1 MTSWPSSTL
10 RVDAASAAMIVQPSW
25 MPSALSSDGPDSRW
39 SQTHTES
46 RPTASAC
53 WPKARTCGQV
63 GIWPG
68 PSDNDMGTTTPIRM
82 LPSLGSRILLATED
96 VRRSGGWLELVEA
109 HQRAGD
115 QHEGEEPPGI
125 PIPAHLQARQQPNH
139 DSDRSMRQ
147 R

>member
-1 MTSWPSSTL
+1 MTSRPSSTR

-25 MPSALSSDGPDSRW
+25 IPSALSSDGPDSRW
-39 SQTHTES
+39 SQTHSES

-63 GIWPG
+63 GMWPG

-82 LPSLGSRILLATED
+82 PPSLGSRD
-96 VRRSGGWLELVEA
+96 
-109 HQRAGD
+109 
-115 QHEGEEPPGI
+115 EGEEPPGVS
-125 PIPAHLQARQQPNH
+125 IPAHLQAPPTAKH